1 MVSNYTKIASVFA
14 FVAALVVAIIIMNTR
29 NVMTLEEV
37 EDATKVLND
46 AFGVLPMVV
55 PDAEM
60 LENLKNAV
68 KVAEKV
74 NDANKENVEG
84 MENAKEALTSAIKEA
99 QSKLAKFERAQEKT
113 RLQAVID
120 EASQKL
126 NEVFTAW
133 GEVDKKRSHSS
144 TDLSAE
150 ALDAEFEKGKAHTD
164 FISAKEKLI
173 AAERDLAEFLNPS
186 RRFRI

>member
-1 MVSNYTKIASVFA
+1 
-14 FVAALVVAIIIMNTR
+14 
-29 NVMTLEEV
+29 
-37 EDATKVLND
+37 
-46 AFGVLPMVV
+46 
-55 PDAEM
+55 
-60 LENLKNAV
+60 
-68 KVAEKV
+68 
-74 NDANKENVEG
+74 

-99 QSKLAKFERAQEKT
+99 QSKLEKT
-113 RLQAVID
+113 RLQAVIN

-144 TDLSAE
+144 TDLTAE
-150 ALDAEFEKGKAHTD
+150 ALDAEFENGKARSD
-164 FISAKEKLI
+164 FTSAKEKLK